1 MVEVVHTSLQS
12 EGKLHQLH
20 QVLVFVAVLLP
31 DDNDDSYGDGD
42 SCGDGDSDGDCDS
55 YGDGDDDG
63 DSYGDGDANLRVR
76 MMRGVS
82 QATHMPV
89 QSPKPEE
96 RKRKGR

>member
-42 SCGDGDSDGDCDS
+42 DDNCGDGDDYDIDGDNVFLES
-55 YGDGDDDG
+55 E
-63 DSYGDGDANLRVR
+63 LREFE
-76 MMRGVS
+76 G
-82 QATHMPV
+82 QIEA
-89 QSPKPEE
+89 EE
-96 RKRKGR
+96 GLSLIHI

>member
-42 SCGDGDSDGDCDS
+42 DDGDSC
-55 YGDGDDDG
+55 GDGDDDG
-63 DSYGDGDANLRVR
+63 DSYGDGNGDD
-76 MMRGVS
+76 GG
-82 QATHMPV
+82 
-89 QSPKPEE
+89 
-96 RKRKGR
+96 KGTLFKFDPNW

>member
-42 SCGDGDSDGDCDS
+42 DDGDSCGDGDCDSYGDDDDS

-63 DSYGDGDANLRVR
+63 DSYGDGNGD
-76 MMRGVS
+76 GGG
-82 QATHMPV
+82 
-89 QSPKPEE
+89 
-96 RKRKGR
+96 KGKLFKFHPNW

>member
-42 SCGDGDSDGDCDS
+42 EDGDSC
-55 YGDGDDDG
+55 GDGDDDG
-63 DSYGDGDANLRVR
+63 DSYGDGNGD
-76 MMRGVS
+76 GGG
-82 QATHMPV
+82 
-89 QSPKPEE
+89 
-96 RKRKGR
+96 KGKLFKFHPNW